1 MDLSP
6 LNTGQ
11 GLDVQSWLHPA
22 TSFTKL
28 GRTVFPKSCYEKG
41 SAILYPLPPLLIAN
55 NGINP
60 GRPSAAKKA
69 TARDVPFTCG
79 SF

>member
-6 LNTGQ
+6 LSTGW
-11 GLDVQSWLHPA
+11 GLDVQSWHHPA
-22 TSFTKL
+22 TSFIKL
-28 GRTVFPKSCYEKG
+28 GRTFFPKSCYEEG
-41 SAILYPLPPLLIAN
+41 SALLCPLPPLLIVN
-55 NGINP
+55 KGINP

-69 TARDVPFTCG
+69 AARDVPFICG